1 MIPGDTQFLHA
12 GSVTSDV
19 ASEILGF
26 LKLADGQGVMHH
38 VQAKAL
44 ALVLTSLL
52 SKQDEFTTMGA
63 DSDEFKQWMAS
74 FLMTLRRQ
82 KKSNHHILH
91 AWLTVNRVEFL
102 ASTNWVQFCE
112 IDATIPPTSAPAAIM
127 MSPAPSTRTPSPSH
141 IEGSSSGCV
150 VGGQETTDKT
160 EDDAF
165 ETVRCDT
172 CKSRKKGLGV
182 CLKGASEGCTGPV
195 LRRVETRFKQLTN
208 ARRVSLPGMY
218 AYIPCL
224 LLCSCLHLPPI

>member
-74 FLMTLRRQ
+74 LGKKK
-82 KKSNHHILH
+82 KKSGEGKKKKKSLC
-91 AWLTVNRVEFL
+91 ANRKF
-102 ASTNWVQFCE
+102 
-112 IDATIPPTSAPAAIM
+112 I
-127 MSPAPSTRTPSPSH
+127 
-141 IEGSSSGCV
+141 G
-150 VGGQETTDKT
+150 K
-160 EDDAF
+160 
-165 ETVRCDT
+165 
-172 CKSRKKGLGV
+172 
-182 CLKGASEGCTGPV
+182 
-195 LRRVETRFKQLTN
+195 
-208 ARRVSLPGMY
+208 ARRFQGLSLH
-218 AYIPCL
+218 
-224 LLCSCLHLPPI
+224 ST